1 MEADYSEDDDESGQ
15 ITSRAKRRKLNKN
28 KELDSEIN

>member
-1 MEADYSEDDDESGQ
+1 MEAEDSENDDESGQ
-15 ITSRAKRRKLNKN
+15 INSRAKRRKLNKN